1 MGMRY
6 EWLDGELLSMPG
18 VEKDFKVEWQWVR
31 YMVGGKMFA
40 ATLTDGEG
48 RAVVSLKLDPLEG
61 EFLRGQYPD
70 IAPGYYMNK
79 RHWNSVRLDGAVPDD
94 LLRELARKSYRL
106 VLGGLPKKRRESIGV

>member
-1 MGMRY
+1 MRY
-6 EWLDGELLSMPG
+6 EWLDGELLGMPG
-18 VEKDFKVEWQWVR
+18 AVKDFKVEWQWIR

-48 RAVVSLKLDPLEG
+48 HAVVSLKLDPLEG

-79 RHWNSVRLDGAVPDD
+79 RHWNSIRLDGEVSDD

-106 VLGGLPKKRRESIGV
+106 VFEGLPKKQRESVGI